1 MRKEYEYKADDC
13 EGPAAVT
20 GCSAVR
26 EKNITSIGG
35 HQPDSN
41 MLPYTIGL
49 FLIFVVQIVL
59 WVVLNLPVGVGTGV
73 WL

>member
-1 MRKEYEYKADDC
+1 
-13 EGPAAVT
+13 
-20 GCSAVR
+20 
-26 EKNITSIGG
+26 
-35 HQPDSN
+35 